1 MDLSDK
7 DLIKEYLNGNQE
19 YLKILIDKYTGLLY
33 NFTVRFVGEDNVLDI
48 LQDVFIKV
56 WKNLNKFDTEK
67 ANFKTWIFT
76 ITRNT
81 ITDFLRKKKTIPFSF
96 LDKEEES
103 FKDNLEDEEIL
114 QDETFSKLEDKELV
128 NKIIN
133 QLPSNYREVLIL
145 YYQEDMTFK
154 EIGEVLNKPLD
165 TVKSYHHRALI
176 KLREL
181 I

>member
-1 MDLSDK
+1 MDLSDE

-33 NFTVRFVGEDNVLDI
+33 NFTVRFVGEDNAFDI

-56 WKNLNKFDTEK
+56 WKNLNKFNIEK

-96 LDKEEES
+96 LGKEEES

-114 QDETFSKLEDKELV
+114 QDEAFSKLENKEIV
-128 NKIIN
+128 NNILD

-176 KLREL
+176 LLRKML
-181 I
+181 